1 MLLAAT
7 DMLLVIIAL
16 FLLGLVGLVL
26 GGIMYGLQLIGWL
39 WRVLFV
45 RREGSRI
52 QPYVNAHEVQ
62 PGRAICYH
70 PKCGHINRP
79 GSRYCSMCGW
89 PLEHHQNVNAYG

>member
-1 MLLAAT
+1 MILAAT

-26 GGIMYGLQLIGWL
+26 GAIMYGLQLIGWL

-45 RREGSRI
+45 RRDVSQH
-52 QPYVNAHEVQ
+52 QPYAIAHKAQ
-62 PGRAICYH
+62 QGRGVCHH

-89 PLEHHQNVNAYG
+89 PLEQHQNVNAYG